1 MSQTPTTD
9 EDDEESKTEGDN
21 GGNVV
26 QAGRALD
33 QAETF
38 IDDFIQSH
46 VDLVPNVSGK
56 LLYFRGEKR

>member
-9 EDDEESKTEGDN
+9 EDEEESKSEGDN
-21 GGNVV
+21 GGSGVQ

-33 QAETF
+33 QAESF

-46 VDLVPNVSGK
+46 IDLVPNFSG
-56 LLYFRGEKR
+56 